1 MANEHLSPRLQGEL
15 NEIKKLL
22 SECFINSKEV
32 LSAKE
37 TSKYL
42 NISYSKLTKLTSLNL
57 IPFYKPTNGILF
69 FFKDELHIWIK
80 ESRVYTEDDV
90 DKLLKKKFQGIKI
103 SKNCII
109 RS

>member
-1 MANEHLSPRLQGEL
+1 MMANDHLPPRLQIEL

-22 SECFINSKEV
+22 QENFINSKEI

-69 FFKDELHIWIK
+69 FFKEELHLWIK
-80 ESRVYTEDDV
+80 DSRVYSESDADNLIRTH
-90 DKLLKKKFQGIKI
+90 KNKK
-103 SKNCII
+103 
-109 RS
+109 

>member
-1 MANEHLSPRLQGEL
+1 MTNDHLPPRLQVEL

-22 SECFINSKEV
+22 QENFINSKDV

-69 FFKDELHIWIK
+69 FFKQELHLWIK
-80 ESRVYTEDDV
+80 ESKVYSECDAENI
-90 DKLLKKKFQGIKI
+90 LKNHLGAKK
-103 SKNCII
+103 
-109 RS
+109 

>member
-1 MANEHLSPRLQGEL
+1 MSDLKITHMTNNHLPPRLQTEL

-22 SECFINSKEV
+22 QENFINSKEV

-69 FFKDELHIWIK
+69 FFKDELHVWIK
-80 ESRVYTEDDV
+80 DSKVYSDSDA
-90 DKLLKKKFQGIKI
+90 DNLLKRQKEYK
-103 SKNCII
+103 
-109 RS
+109 

>member
-1 MANEHLSPRLQGEL
+1 MANDHLSPRLQVEL

-22 SECFINSKEV
+22 SESFINSKEV

-69 FFKDELHIWIK
+69 F
-80 ESRVYTEDDV
+80 
-90 DKLLKKKFQGIKI
+90 
-103 SKNCII
+103 SKMNYIFG
-109 RS
+109 